1 MRSREVA
8 FVVFIV
14 LTSTL
19 LLAGCASQN
28 NRAQAMIQAS
38 EIRKMMERQKAE
50 LAREEAAAKKVP
62 ELTAA
67 GYEEAG
73 DRYLGQGNLDMAF
86 VQYQKSLQL
95 DPKQVRLRYKMG
107 SLFLEKR
114 MVQDA
119 QKEFEEVL
127 RSSPD
132 NALAYEGLG
141 RASLLAGQLDRAEGF
156 LREAIRHDRT
166 LWRAYN
172 LLGILCDRQDR
183 VDEAIGYYQTA
194 VTLRSNS
201 GFLYNNLGVSLLL
214 KGDNEKAVK
223 AFREA
228 LDLDPSD
235 SRIANNLG
243 LALCRLGKYQ
253 EAFEAFRKTG
263 DEASAHYNLG
273 SVYLVQ
279 GKREEAIAS
288 FEKAIVSKPEF
299 YARAYERLEQAKAM
313 GLDRRPR

>member
-1 MRSREVA
+1 MRSREIAFVA
-8 FVVFIV
+8 FIA

-28 NRAQAMIQAS
+28 RAQATIQAS

-50 LAREEAAAKKVP
+50 LAREEAAARKLP
-62 ELTAA
+62 EMTAA

-86 VQYQKSLQL
+86 IQYQKSLQL
-95 DPKQVRLRYKMG
+95 DPKQARLRYKMG
-107 SLFLEKR
+107 SLFAEKG
-114 MVQDA
+114 MLQEA
-119 QKEFEEVL
+119 KKEFEEVL
-127 RSSPD
+127 RSDPD
-132 NALAYEGLG
+132 SALAYEGLG
-141 RASLLAGQLDRAEGF
+141 RVSFLAGHPDSAEEF
-156 LREAIRHDRT
+156 LHQATRRDRT

-172 LLGILCDRQDR
+172 LLGILCDRQGR
-183 VDEAIGYYQTA
+183 PDEAIGHYQAA

-214 KGDNEKAVK
+214 KGENEKAVR
-223 AFREA
+223 AFTEA

-243 LALCRLGKYQ
+243 LALCKLGKYQ
-253 EAFEAFRKTG
+253 EALEAFRKTG

-273 SVYLVQ
+273 YVYLVQ
-279 GKREEAIAS
+279 GRREDAVAS
-288 FEKAIVSKPEF
+288 LEKAIASKPEF
-299 YARAYERLEQAKAM
+299 YRKAYEKLEQAKAVD
-313 GLDRRPR
+313 LDRRPR